1 MGSVNCKN
9 CQPQLCEREINIK
22 LRKHKPQATKRKL
35 MSALSDEEDHES
47 TSETPEAPPIAGRF
61 SLELDELIVDSAKL
75 KTIYANLD
83 QASYKK

>member
-1 MGSVNCKN
+1 
-9 CQPQLCEREINIK
+9 
-22 LRKHKPQATKRKL
+22 